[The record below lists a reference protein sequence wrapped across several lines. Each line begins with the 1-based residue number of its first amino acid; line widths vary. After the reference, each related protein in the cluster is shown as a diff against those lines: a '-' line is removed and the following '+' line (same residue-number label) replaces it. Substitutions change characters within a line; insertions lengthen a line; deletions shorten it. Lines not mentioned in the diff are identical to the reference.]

1 MNEKGG
7 SIFRVTKFMGNLSIE
22 TAMLYVVIWTSVRY
36 LGIALCNMPIT
47 NAGMSAIPVEI
58 AGYASALNN
67 WARQSIASL
76 SIALFSALLAYRSAK
91 YMSGGASIQ
100 ASEAT
105 AAGDVFLYSMLPLI
119 VALPLVLLLR
129 KEKRVNR

>member
-1 MNEKGG
+1 
-7 SIFRVTKFMGNLSIE
+7 MGNLSIE